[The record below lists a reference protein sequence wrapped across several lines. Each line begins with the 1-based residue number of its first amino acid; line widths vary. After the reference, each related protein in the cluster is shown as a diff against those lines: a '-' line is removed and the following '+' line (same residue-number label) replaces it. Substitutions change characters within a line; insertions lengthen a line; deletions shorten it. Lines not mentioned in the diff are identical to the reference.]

1 MPIMTG
7 FAPPTGP
14 KLAKALMEYGAD
26 WQTNPTDVEQF
37 MQNID
42 PRLTALQGGF
52 GKDNKQGFVSGRL
65 GYNIPMENSNL
76 NLGIGANAMKY
87 NNYNDAGINRLD
99 ANYSWGDNAIGGNY
113 NPQNN
118 DFNVYYKRNF

>member
-1 MPIMTG
+1 
-7 FAPPTGP
+7 
-14 KLAKALMEYGAD
+14 
-26 WQTNPTDVEQF
+26 
-37 MQNID
+37 
-42 PRLTALQGGF
+42 
-52 GKDNKQGFVSGRL
+52 
-65 GYNIPMENSNL
+65 MENSNL

-99 ANYSWGDNAIGGNY
+99 ANYNWGENSVGGNY